1 MNSISFQTIYPFV
14 GPNRAPVNVKI
25 TSVTKTEGILSWEP
39 IPCRHQKGIIL
50 YYVVRY
56 NHMVH
61 PEKLL
66 EEKSQVD
73 GKQRVVTLSQLRPN
87 TVYNVR
93 VAGATSAGV
102 GVFSLPLALITLGG
116 KN

>member
-1 MNSISFQTIYPFV
+1 M
-14 GPNRAPVNVKI
+14 NVKI
-25 TSVTKTEGILSWEP
+25 VSVTRTEGILSWEP

-56 NHMVH
+56 DHMVQ
-61 PEKLL
+61 PENLV
-66 EEKSQVD
+66 EQKSQVD
-73 GKQRVVTLSQLRPN
+73 GKQQKITLGQLRPN

-102 GVFSLPLALITLGG
+102 GVFSLPLALITRGG
-116 KN
+116 KY